1 MTIQRMLEADGHS
14 VAGLA
19 KNGIEA
25 IKMYPEIKPDVV
37 ILDITMP
44 EMNGIDTLKR
54 LKVLDPEARIIICSA
69 IGYQDKIADFFE
81 SLTTSKDF
89 ILLNDGNWDLKI
101 NHSVKID
108 IDDIYEESDS
118 EEEVIDDGDDELSE
132 EDNYED
138 DSYDDGTLDD
148 DVLDDDYAELS
159 IVDEDE
165 LDEEN

>member
-1 MTIQRMLEADGHS
+1 MLSDMSKENLELLSYTKIAEMYLKENKKTMNTADLFRE
-14 VAGLA
+14 VC
-19 KNGIEA
+19 
-25 IKMYPEIKPDVV
+25 
-37 ILDITMP
+37 
-44 EMNGIDTLKR
+44 R
-54 LKVLDPEARIIICSA
+54 LLELGDNE
-69 IGYQDKIADFFE
+69 YQDKIADFFE

-108 IDDIYEESDS
+108 MDDIYEESDS
-118 EEEVIDDGDDELSE
+118 EEEEVDEDDAELSE

-138 DSYDDGTLDD
+138 DSYDDDSLDNDDIVDD
-148 DVLDDDYAELS
+148 DFSDLT